1 MFPELDIK
9 SFTTLVGV
17 GEESLPE
24 NTENVEVASVAST
37 EVIPRDMITE
47 PTNPSICVCRILNY
61 LNGNSIDKPK
71 EIPWKSDI
79 EFTTM
84 VRQLVIYCPELLVP
98 LLSVVMNKLQE
109 LCKSLRSVVVKS
121 AVFTTADLF
130 LYLHDR
136 CLQDGTDLVMVII
149 QKTGSEKQFVRDE
162 CISCLKIV
170 RLVLVF

>member
-1 MFPELDIK
+1 LFPELDIK
-9 SFTTLVGV
+9 PFTTLVGV
-17 GEESLPE
+17 GEEPPTE
-24 NTENVEVASVAST
+24 TENVELSSIAST
-37 EVIPRDMITE
+37 EVIPREMITE
-47 PTNPSICVCRILNY
+47 PANPSICVCRILNY
-61 LNGNSIDKPK
+61 LNGNSTEKPK

-79 EFTTM
+79 EFTTI

-121 AVFTTADLF
+121 AVFTTSDLF

-136 CLQDGTDLVMVII
+136 CLQDGTDLVTVII

-170 RLVLVF
+170 GFVLIF